1 MFHGDGFISWKTANG
16 LSRRDVAAIN
26 LSKVTVFF
34 LSFLF
39 VGIHSRPPPLRGIV
53 RQQVDDVKTIYSQK
67 QMYLFTAWVLYDDL
81 RSKILLDK
89 FHDFGYV
96 KLRGVKVWLGRSL
109 SIPPASSKA

>member
-1 MFHGDGFISWKTANG
+1 LVVLEHGVPLTFEGPFAAHTAE
-16 LSRRDVAAIN
+16 L
-26 LSKVTVFF
+26 
-34 LSFLF
+34 
-39 VGIHSRPPPLRGIV
+39 
-53 RQQVDDVKTIYSQK
+53 
-67 QMYLFTAWVLYDDL
+67 YLFTAWVLYDDL